1 MSRRIIPVL
10 CALALAVPAAAVAQ
24 PAHDPPAVQSG
35 PVAYGDTKY
44 DLQNQQDQKAPAGLT
59 AYEQAISGDTKG
71 DLPRAI
77 APAPDKPATKVTDV
91 DRVGSLSWE
100 QLAAAYGT
108 RKPTGP
114 AEQVA
119 TAYGATAPN
128 ARFVPAAVA
137 SDSATSDGVSTDGW
151 QIAAVGEA
159 ALLAAFAIGAAVF
172 LIGRQ
177 RRAPRLGV

>member
-1 MSRRIIPVL
+1 MSRRIIPGL

-24 PAHDPPAVQSG
+24 PAHNPSAVQSG

-44 DLQNQQDQKAPAGLT
+44 DLQNQVDQKAPAGVT

-77 APAPDKPATKVTDV
+77 APAPASASTKVTDG

-108 RKPTGP
+108 RKPTVS

-119 TAYGATAPN
+119 SAYGATAPN
-128 ARFVPAAVA
+128 ARFVPAAAA
-137 SDSATSDGVSTDGW
+137 SDGAKSDGVSTDGW
-151 QIAAVGEA
+151 QIAALVQA
-159 ALLAAFAIGAAVF
+159 ALLAACALGAAVA
-172 LIGRQ
+172 ITGRA
-177 RRAPRLGV
+177 RSRRLGT